1 MATPVEP
8 VDDELE
14 PGTGQ
19 YDWEEAF
26 RQNPDEGRFDVPRWM
41 RDLNQGTE
49 TAEDAQARA
58 AAEEAEEWLSIA
70 HLDVKGL

>member
-1 MATPVEP
+1 VAERVGP

-14 PGTGQ
+14 PFTGR

-26 RQNPDEGRFDVPRWM
+26 RQNPGQGRFDVPRKM
-41 RDLNQGTE
+41 RDRNHGTE

-58 AAEEAEEWLSIA
+58 LAEETDEWLAIVA
-70 HLDVKGL
+70 DLEGL